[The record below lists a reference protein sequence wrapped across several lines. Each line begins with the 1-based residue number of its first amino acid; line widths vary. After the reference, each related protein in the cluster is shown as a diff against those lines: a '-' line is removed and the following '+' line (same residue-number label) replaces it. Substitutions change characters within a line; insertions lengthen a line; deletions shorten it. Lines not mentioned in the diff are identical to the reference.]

1 MNEPDPC
8 PLVVQSDRTLLLE
21 TNHPCFEEVR
31 EGLAA
36 FAELVKS
43 PEHIHKYRMTSLS
56 LWNAA
61 AAGLTAESI
70 IGFLKRY
77 SKWEISALLLEE
89 IRQTV
94 MRYGKVRMERRCDA
108 LLLVCSD
115 QETLEKVI
123 SLPVLRE
130 WAVPVGER
138 RFHIPPEKRG
148 SLKQELLKCGFPVED
163 VAGYTEGEYLPMEL
177 LPQCADGTPFRLRE
191 YQVQA
196 VDAFY
201 REGTV
206 AGGNGVVVLPCG
218 AGKTVVGLA
227 AMARVGRAA
236 LILTPNTTSVRQW
249 IREILNKT
257 TLSPEQVGEY
267 TGEKK
272 QVRPVTVATYQI
284 LTHRGHKDGEFT
296 HIDLFD
302 ERDWGLIIY
311 DEVHLLPAPV
321 FRATADLQAR
331 RRLGL
336 TATLVREDGREEDV
350 FSLIG
355 PKKYDAPWKTLE
367 RGGWIATARCTEL
380 RVPMSRELRLEYAQ
394 APKRQKYRIAAENPE
409 KWAALERIL
418 QKHRGQP
425 LLIIGQYVS
434 QLEEI
439 AERLSVPI
447 LTGKTPHQQRE
458 ELYARFR
465 RGEIPVLVVSKVANF
480 AVDLPDAQVAVQVSG
495 TFGSR
500 QEEAQRLG
508 RILRPKKEWTA
519 AHFYQIVSRDTV
531 DQEYALHRQLYLVE
545 QGYHYEIVNGEQWGN
560 E

>member
-1 MNEPDPC
+1 MNEPHSC
-8 PLVVQSDRTLLLE
+8 PLVVQSNRTLLLE

-31 EGLAA
+31 EGIAA

-43 PEHIHKYRMTSLS
+43 PERIHTYRMTSLS

-77 SKWEISALLLEE
+77 SKWEIPSFLLEE

-94 MRYGKVRMERRCDA
+94 MRYGKVRLERRCDA

-115 QETLEKVI
+115 QETLAEVT

-163 VAGYTEGEYLPMEL
+163 VAGYTEGEHLPMEL

-249 IREILNKT
+249 IREILDKT

-284 LTHRGHKDGEFT
+284 LTHRGQKDGEFT

-367 RGGWIATARCTEL
+367 RSGWIAAARCTEL
-380 RVPMSRELRLEYAQ
+380 RVPMSRELRLEYAR

-418 QKHRGQP
+418 QKHQGQP

-508 RILRPKKEWTA
+508 RILRPKKERTA

-560 E
+560 D